1 MEDMIIIV
9 WRYIQ
14 KAIFAVIIPILGFS
28 ACTTSEV
35 EVIES
40 SRSYGAPPQNRNILI
55 SHNPFTAAPHIINVS
70 SYDPKEKQRSG
81 SYYSEADVRALRKNG
96 SLGLIARCGK
106 GKQLDKDCASFLA
119 AGERQRMLLGAYY
132 FVLKGVDPVWQA
144 DKFVNQIKKIKLT
157 KKLKTP
163 EILLVGDFDSKS
175 SVYDIIKFINRIEER
190 TGQLP
195 MIYLENSDHLRR
207 VLSSAS
213 RSQKQRIAQCPYWIA
228 LYSSDKKEMETPNR
242 LMAKYGIWN
251 QWALWQYSGVYWNKR
266 KSMSVIHNYS
276 YGKYRSPKYYGDM
289 SCPLERNIFNGTV
302 DQLYS
307 FWGKQSWKW

>member
-1 MEDMIIIV
+1 M
-9 WRYIQ
+9 
-14 KAIFAVIIPILGFS
+14 
-28 ACTTSEV
+28 
-35 EVIES
+35 
-40 SRSYGAPPQNRNILI
+40 
-55 SHNPFTAAPHIINVS
+55 
-70 SYDPKEKQRSG
+70 
-81 SYYSEADVRALRKNG
+81 
-96 SLGLIARCGK
+96 
-106 GKQLDKDCASFLA
+106 
-119 AGERQRMLLGAYY
+119 
-132 FVLKGVDPVWQA
+132 
-144 DKFVNQIKKIKLT
+144 
-157 KKLKTP
+157 
-163 EILLVGDFDSKS
+163 LVGDFDSKS

-195 MIYLENSDHLRR
+195 MIYIENSDHLRR